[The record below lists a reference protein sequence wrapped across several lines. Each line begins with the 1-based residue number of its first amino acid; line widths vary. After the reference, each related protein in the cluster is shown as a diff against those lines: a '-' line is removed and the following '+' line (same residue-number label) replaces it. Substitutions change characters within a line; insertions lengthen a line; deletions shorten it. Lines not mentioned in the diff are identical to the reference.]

1 MKLPIYDTAW
11 PPDTKRAS
19 DTHRSPTTDQPQTL
33 LTDRIAS
40 ELDQTSPET
49 LAERRHRWLVIFAG
63 CFLVVA
69 LVTLLMPVPFR
80 GRVWDQIADLLHVP
94 CFGLINYLALSI
106 ARYHF
111 ASRWR
116 VPLLVTFTVISF
128 SGFIEVLQGMFG
140 RHPSL
145 GDLFSNSMGAVA
157 ALTIHQSRW
166 VAATMNIRW
175 GFRWLAML
183 LVAVGIARPL
193 LALFEIYLRRS

>member
-1 MKLPIYDTAW
+1 MHDTAR
-11 PPDTKRAS
+11 PPDTKRAP
-19 DTHRSPTTDQPQTL
+19 DLHRSTATEQPQTL
-33 LTDRIAS
+33 LTDPVAS
-40 ELDQTSPET
+40 QLDQASPDA

-69 LVTLLMPVPFR
+69 LVALLMPVPFR

-128 SGFIEVLQGMFG
+128 SGFIEILQGMFG
-140 RHPSL
+140 RYPSL
-145 GDLFSNSMGAVA
+145 GDLFSNSMGAIA

-166 VAATMNIRW
+166 VAATMNTRW
-175 GFRWLAML
+175 VFRWLAML
-183 LVAVGIARPL
+183 LVALGIARPVL
-193 LALFEIYLRRS
+193 MLFEIYLRRS